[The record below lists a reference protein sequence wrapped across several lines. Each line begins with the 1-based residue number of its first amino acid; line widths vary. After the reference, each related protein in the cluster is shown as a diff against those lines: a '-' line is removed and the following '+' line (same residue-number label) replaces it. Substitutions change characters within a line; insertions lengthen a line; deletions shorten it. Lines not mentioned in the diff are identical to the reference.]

1 MTWTSRPL
9 TASTNVLY
17 LYFIFLSLH
26 SISERGSQYYKT
38 KISDSTKLGSKV
50 GSTHYWLC
58 DLGSIYLSTTC
69 LHFLI
74 LKMGQKWQ
82 PTSFGFFEDS
92 VKHVKSLAQCYSHL
106 YTQCVLACITH
117 FFLSFLYSFLMSPV
131 MARITFLFVNI
142 AYASFSFIFN
152 PFLLCLF
159 HEPPGLFKIWFYQPL
174 FGFLNLVVFFF

>member
-58 DLGSIYLSTTC
+58 GLGSIYLSTTC

-74 LKMGQKWQ
+74 HEMGQKWQ

-92 VKHVKSLAQCYSHL
+92 VNTCKIFSTVLFTFMYSMCVGLYNSL
-106 YTQCVLACITH
+106 
-117 FFLSFLYSFLMSPV
+117 FLSFLYSFLMSPV

-152 PFLLCLF
+152 PFLLRLF
-159 HEPPGLFKIWFYQPL
+159 HEPPGLFTIWFYQPL